1 MSEFTFHI
9 TTFGCQMNAH
19 DSDWLAR
26 SLTRLGFRATEPG
39 EALVY
44 ILNTCS
50 VRERP
55 EHKVYSA
62 IGRLRPFLA
71 ENPAAFVAVGGC
83 VGQQLGESLFKRF
96 PEVRLVFGTDG
107 IKAAPESIARLC
119 AEPYLRLSLVDF
131 SETYPERQTAF
142 EVYDAT
148 GEAPA
153 PAAFVNIMQ
162 GCDNFCA
169 YCIVP
174 FVRGPQKSRQPEA
187 VLSEIQALVAR
198 GVKDITLLG
207 QNVNSYGQDL
217 SDGGAGGFAKLLRA
231 AAAIPGLERLRF
243 VTSHPKDIADDVID
257 AFAELDCLCPRLHLP
272 LQSGSDRILKAMG
285 RKYTVA
291 RYLDVVRRLRAA
303 RPDMQLSSD
312 LIVGFPG
319 ETDEDFEQT
328 LAVMDE
334 VGFVSAFS
342 FCYSDRPG
350 TAATRMLDKVSAEVA
365 GARLERLQAEQNKR
379 SEQIFKN
386 MVGIKHKVLLEGQS
400 PRQGARGA
408 SWQGRD
414 PYGHIVHVVLPE
426 NAARTG
432 DLPLVRIVEAK
443 RHSFIGVPCEK

>member
-1 MSEFTFHI
+1 MSDLSFHI

-26 SLTRLGFRATEPG
+26 SLTRLGWRAAGPG

-62 IGRLRPFLA
+62 IGRLRPFLE
-71 ENPAAFVAVGGC
+71 ENPSAFVAVGGC
-83 VGQQLGESLFKRF
+83 VAQQLGESLFKRF

-107 IKAAPESIARLC
+107 IRAAPESIARLC

-131 SETYPERQTAF
+131 NEIYPERDPAF
-142 EVYDAT
+142 EAYDREDA
-148 GEAPA
+148 APA

-174 FVRGPQKSRQPEA
+174 FVRGPQKSRRTGA
-187 VLSEIQALVAR
+187 VLAEVRALVDR

-217 SDGGAGGFAKLLRA
+217 ADGNDGGFAGLLREA
-231 AAAIPGLERLRF
+231 AAVPGLARLRF
-243 VTSHPKDIADDVID
+243 VTSHPKDIADDVIA

-272 LQSGSDRILKAMG
+272 LQSGSDRILKSMG
-285 RKYTVA
+285 RKYTVE
-291 RYLDVVRRLRAA
+291 RYLDVVGRLREA

-319 ETDEDFEQT
+319 ETEDDFAQT
-328 LAVMDE
+328 LAVMDD

-350 TAATRMLDKVSAEVA
+350 TAATRMLDKIPPEVA
-365 GARLERLQAEQNKR
+365 GMRLERLQAKQNNR
-379 SEQIFKN
+379 SEQIFKS
-386 MVGIKHKVLLEGQS
+386 MVGMEHRVLLEGES

-414 PYGHIVHVVLPE
+414 PYGHIVHVVLPQGE
-426 NAARTG
+426 ARAG

-443 RHSFIGVPCEK
+443 RHSFIGVPCGK

>member
-1 MSEFTFHI
+1 MSDLTFHI

-26 SLTRLGFRATEPG
+26 GLARQGFRPAEPG

-62 IGRLRPFLA
+62 IGRLRPWLE
-71 ENPAAFVAVGGC
+71 ENPDAFVAVGGC
-83 VGQQLGESLFKRF
+83 VAQQLGEKLFKRF

-107 IKAAPESIARLC
+107 IGAAPQAIARLC

-131 SETYPERQTAF
+131 SETYPERDLGF
-142 EVYDAT
+142 DIYDLN
-148 GEAPA
+148 GGSPP

-174 FVRGPQKSRQPEA
+174 FVRGPQKSRRPEA
-187 VLSEIQALVAR
+187 VLGEARALVER
-198 GVKDITLLG
+198 GVKEITLLG
-207 QNVNSYGQDL
+207 QNVNSYAQDL
-217 SDGGAGGFAKLLRA
+217 PDAGLGFAGLLREV
-231 AAAIPGLERLRF
+231 AAIPGLARLRF
-243 VTSHPKDIADDVID
+243 VTSHPKDIADDVIQ
-257 AFAELDCLCPRLHLP
+257 AFAELECLCPRLHLP
-272 LQSGSDRILKAMG
+272 LQSGSDRILAAMG
-285 RKYTVA
+285 RKYTVE
-291 RYLDVVRRLRAA
+291 RYLDVVRRLREA
-303 RPDMQLSSD
+303 RPGMQLSTD

-319 ETDEDFEQT
+319 ESEADFEAT

-334 VGFVSAFS
+334 VGYVSAFS

-350 TAATRMLDKVSAEVA
+350 TKATRLLDKIEPDVA
-365 GARLERLQAEQNKR
+365 GRRLEILQGQQNKR

-386 MVGIKHKVLLEGQS
+386 MVGMEYSVLLEGRS
-400 PRQGARGA
+400 PRQGAAGA
-408 SWQGRD
+408 TWQGRD
-414 PYGHIVHVVLPE
+414 PYGHIVHVPLPE
-426 NAARTG
+426 DGGRPG
-432 DLPLVRIVEAK
+432 DLLQVRVVEAK
-443 RHSFIGVPCEK
+443 RHSFIGAPCGK

>member
-1 MSEFTFHI
+1 MDLTFNI

-19 DSDWLAR
+19 DSDWLSR
-26 SLTRLGFRATEPG
+26 SLTQMGFRAAEPG

-44 ILNTCS
+44 VLNTCS

-62 IGRLRPFLA
+62 IGRLRPFL
-71 ENPAAFVAVGGC
+71 EDNPAAFVAVGGC
-83 VGQQLGESLFKRF
+83 VAQQLGEGLFKRF

-107 IKAAPESIARLC
+107 IKGAPEAIARLC

-131 SETYPERQTAF
+131 SETYPERDLAF
-142 EVYDAT
+142 AAYDQE
-148 GEAPA
+148 GGGPPPA
-153 PAAFVNIMQ
+153 GFVNIMQ

-174 FVRGPQKSRQPEA
+174 FVRGPQKSRQPGA
-187 VLSEIQALVAR
+187 VLDECRALVAR

-217 SDGGAGGFAKLLRA
+217 PGERGGFASLLRA
-231 AAAIPGLERLRF
+231 VAAIPGLARLRF
-243 VTSHPKDIADDVID
+243 VTSHPKDIADDVIA

-272 LQSGSDRILKAMG
+272 LQSGSDRILAAMG
-285 RKYTVA
+285 RKYTVE
-291 RYLDVVRRLRAA
+291 RSVDVVARLRAA

-319 ETDEDFEQT
+319 ESEDDFAQT
-328 LAVMDE
+328 LALMDE
-334 VGFVSAFS
+334 VGFVAAFS

-350 TAATRMLDKVSAEVA
+350 AAATRMLDKIPAAVA
-365 GARLERLQAEQNKR
+365 GERLERLQAQQNKCT
-379 SEQIFKN
+379 EQIFKS
-386 MVGIKHKVLLEGQS
+386 MVGMEHQVLLEGRS

-408 SWQGRD
+408 TWQGRD
-414 PYGHIVHVVLPE
+414 PYGHIVHVLLPQG
-426 NAARTG
+426 AARAG

>member
-1 MSEFTFHI
+1 MPDLTFHI

-19 DSDWLAR
+19 DSDWLDR
-26 SLTRLGFRATEPG
+26 GLTRLGFRAAEPG

-62 IGRLRPFLA
+62 IGRLRPWLE

-83 VGQQLGESLFKRF
+83 VAQQLGEGLFKRF

-107 IKAAPESIARLC
+107 IGAAPEAIARLC

-131 SETYPERQTAF
+131 SETYPERDAGF
-142 EVYDAT
+142 DVYDQK
-148 GEAPA
+148 GETPP

-174 FVRGPQKSRQPEA
+174 FVRGPQKSRRPEA
-187 VLSEIQALVAR
+187 VLAEVRALTER
-198 GVKDITLLG
+198 GVREITLLG

-217 SDGGAGGFAKLLRA
+217 PDGGLGFAGLLREVA
-231 AAAIPGLERLRF
+231 ALPGLARLRF
-243 VTSHPKDIADDVID
+243 VTSHPKDIADDVIE

-272 LQSGSDRILKAMG
+272 LQSGSDRILEAMG

-291 RYLDVVRRLRAA
+291 RYLDVARRLREA

-319 ETDEDFEQT
+319 ETEADFEQT

-350 TAATRMLDKVSAEVA
+350 TKASRLLDKVAPDIA
-365 GARLERLQAEQNKR
+365 GRRLETLQCQQNKR
-379 SEQIFKN
+379 SEQIFKS
-386 MVGIKHKVLLEGQS
+386 MVGMEYRVLLEGRS
-400 PRQGARGA
+400 PRQGTAGA
-408 SWQGRD
+408 TWQGRD
-414 PYGHIVHVVLPE
+414 PYGHIVHVPLPE
-426 NAARTG
+426 GGAQAG

-443 RHSFIGVPCEK
+443 RHSFIGVSCGK

>member
-1 MSEFTFHI
+1 
-9 TTFGCQMNAH
+9 MNAH

-26 SLTRLGFRATEPG
+26 SLTRMGFSAAEPG

-55 EHKVYSA
+55 ENKVYSA
-62 IGRLRPFLA
+62 IGRLRPFL
-71 ENPAAFVAVGGC
+71 EEKPEAFVAVGGC
-83 VGQQLGESLFKRF
+83 VAQQLGEGLFKRF

-107 IKAAPESIARLC
+107 IKAAPQAIARLC

-131 SETYPERQTAF
+131 SESYPERDPAF
-142 EVYDAT
+142 ESYEQDGA
-148 GEAPA
+148 GPP

-174 FVRGPQKSRQPEA
+174 FVRGPQKSRQAGA
-187 VLSEIQALVAR
+187 VLAECRALVDR

-217 SDGGAGGFAKLLRA
+217 PNGGLGFAGLLREV
-231 AAAIPGLERLRF
+231 AAIPGLARLRF
-243 VTSHPKDIADDVID
+243 VTSHPKDIADDVIG
-257 AFAELDCLCPRLHLP
+257 AFAELECLCPRLHLP
-272 LQSGSDRILKAMG
+272 LQSGSDRILAAMG

-291 RYLDVVRRLRAA
+291 RYLDVVRRLREA
-303 RPDMQLSSD
+303 RPDIQLSSD

-319 ETDEDFEQT
+319 ETEADFEQT

-334 VGFVSAFS
+334 VGFVAAFS

-350 TAATRMLDKVSAEVA
+350 TAATRLLDKIPAEVA
-365 GARLERLQAEQNKR
+365 GARLERLQFQQNKQ

-386 MVGIKHKVLLEGQS
+386 MVGLEHRVLLEGNS

-408 SWQGRD
+408 TWQGRD
-414 PYGHIVHVVLPE
+414 PYGHIVHVPLDPLE
-426 NAARTG
+426 RGAAQAG

-443 RHSFIGVPCEK
+443 RHSFIGVPCGK